1 MIQDSFNRTHNYLRI
16 SLTDNCDLRCFY
28 CMPEDNYQFTANEKL
43 MQVEEI
49 EAIARIFIQEGVRK
63 IRLTGGEPLVRKDFP
78 EIIKRLSKLGV
89 QLTMTTNGTR
99 IHHFIEDIVNAQIK
113 TINVSLDTLQKER
126 YQLMTKR
133 DKQEQVLEN
142 IGLLMERGIH
152 VKVNMVAIKGINDN
166 EILEFIEWTRNSP
179 IDVRFIEFMP
189 FDRNRWQS
197 DKVITL
203 QEILSLVQEKHEVTS
218 LDRGPHETAKHYKI
232 PGHQGNFSVI
242 STMSHPFCGDCNRMR
257 LTADGKMKNCLFSVS
272 ETDLLGAYRKG
283 EDIITLIHQ
292 NVQQKQQALG
302 GQFSTDIEKIETA
315 ALHNRTM
322 ISIGG

>member
-1 MIQDSFNRTHNYLRI
+1 MIQDSFKRKHDYLRI

-28 CMPEDNYQFTANEKL
+28 CMPEDNYEFTAHEKL

-49 EAIARIFIQEGVRK
+49 EAIARVFIQEGVRK

-126 YQLMTKR
+126 YVLMTKR
-133 DKQEQVLEN
+133 DKQEQVLKN
-142 IGLLMERGIH
+142 IGLLLDRGIH
-152 VKVNMVAIKGINDN
+152 VKVNMVAIKGINDK
-166 EILEFIEWTRNSP
+166 EILDFIEWTRNTP

-203 QEILSLVQEKHEVTS
+203 QEILALIQEKHEVSS
-218 LDRGPHETAKHYKI
+218 LARGPHETAKHYKI

-242 STMSHPFCGDCNRMR
+242 STMSHPFCSDCNRMR
-257 LTADGKMKNCLFSVS
+257 LTADGKMKNCLFSIS

-283 EDIITLIHQ
+283 EDIVTLIHQ
-292 NVQQKQQALG
+292 NVQEKKQALG